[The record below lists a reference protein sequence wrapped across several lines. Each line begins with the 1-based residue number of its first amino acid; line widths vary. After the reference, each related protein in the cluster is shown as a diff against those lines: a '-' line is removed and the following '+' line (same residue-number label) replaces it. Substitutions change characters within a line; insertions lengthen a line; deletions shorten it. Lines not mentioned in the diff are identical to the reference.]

1 MKIKKYLLSDF
12 FDISTTKSVDK
23 NKIEFKNNAPYDFIG
38 RTSTDWGVQGTVEKL
53 DFAPNPKDSFSL
65 VQVGE
70 TVALWREKEW
80 YASQNLFLL
89 KPKVS
94 KIKDTFLYFQAVI
107 NKEMSSYG
115 NAYNSY
121 PTMKSLNKTNIFLPV
136 TTKYIPDF
144 ESLEILAGGGTD
156 MSNIDT
162 SSWKEFKLDEIL
174 QKVNTVKIPLKK
186 GDCPTIP
193 TATYIIPAR
202 TATVSNQGLSCYVPV
217 DSCTVLKNK
226 ISVSANGDFCAFWHD
241 SNFTIL
247 QDAYALEGKGFEL
260 TEKIALFLISIMT
273 HSFSQK
279 YNWNNKAGWEKLRNE
294 TIKLP
299 VKESEEIDWDYMQER
314 IAELEQERIAELEQ
328 ERIAELEQ
336 YLIATGL
343 NDYELTDKDK
353 EILATKLMDG
363 GALQSSTSV
372 NGCLKEARMFRVG
385 DLFEL
390 QKVSNKLAKEN
401 LSDEYEYPTYSSD
414 TRNNGIIGYTDNP
427 EFICDDTT
435 PVYITFGDH
444 TRTFNIARK
453 SFSVLDNV
461 KVLIPCCDN
470 DEVLLYLMS
479 VWHKQIPNLG
489 YARHWKVAKGGTL
502 SLPIQ
507 TDSQNNPII
516 DSAHTYHP
524 QGFIPDW
531 EYMEKYI
538 KATEKVVIQDVVDW
552 KDEMIEKTKEVVDCS
567 DASQD
572 IQPSD
577 AQ

>member
-121 PTMKSLNKTNIFLPV
+121 PTMKSLNKTNILLPV
-136 TTKYIPDF
+136 TTRYIPDF

-186 GDCPTIP
+186 SDCPTTP

-279 YNWNNKAGWEKLRNE
+279 YNWNNKSGWEKLRNE

-328 ERIAELEQ
+328 

-343 NDYELTDKDK
+343 NDYELTDEDK
-353 EILATKLMDG
+353 EILATKLTDG

-385 DLFEL
+385 DLFEKPDL
-390 QKVSNKLAKEN
+390 KWKAKRKFNKQKDISQIQTKEYNLPLVNAKNGSNGIMYYGRKDDFSYVNGGIDIVNDGAVSAGNVYPQPHEIGVLYNAYIIVLKNKKSNRLLDEYFACSLEKAIKEKFSYSNKAGWDKVKECIF
-401 LSDEYEYPTYSSD
+401 T
-414 TRNNGIIGYTDNP
+414 
-427 EFICDDTT
+427 
-435 PVYITFGDH
+435 V
-444 TRTFNIARK
+444 
-453 SFSVLDNV
+453 
-461 KVLIPCCDN
+461 
-470 DEVLLYLMS
+470 
-479 VWHKQIPNLG
+479 
-489 YARHWKVAKGGTL
+489 
-502 SLPIQ
+502 PIK

-516 DSAHTYHP
+516 DSTHMYHP
-524 QGFIPDW
+524 HGYIPDW

-538 KATEKVVIQDVVDW
+538 KATEKIIIRDVVDW
-552 KDEMIEKTKEVVDCS
+552 KDEMIKKTKEVVGGTYVKK
-567 DASQD
+567 
-572 IQPSD
+572 
-577 AQ
+577 